1 MRLIGFGFGKS
12 GGKKSAAGIAVIAV
26 VLVLAVIFIGYLNG
40 FAKADVISDA
50 DGIVAKATL
59 VSTLTVPYQDMEKA
73 EMRTDLDIG
82 EKTSGLSTGKVGAG
96 LFHNREFGDYLLY
109 AHTNIGEYIVITLK
123 DKVKDQ
129 DILVV
134 NGIDKA
140 KTDALFQQIT
150 EHLNQKSE

>member
-12 GGKKSAAGIAVIAV
+12 GGKNSAAGIAIIAV

-82 EKTSGLSTGKVGAG
+82 EKVGGLSTRKVGAG
-96 LFHNREFGDYLLY
+96 HFRNKEFGDYFLY
-109 AHTNIGEYIVITLK
+109 AHTDFDQYIVITLK
-123 DKVKDQ
+123 HKKQDKD
-129 DILVV
+129 VV
-134 NGIDKA
+134 VINGADKA
-140 KTDALFQQIT
+140 ETDALFQQIT
-150 EHLNQKSE
+150 EHLNQRS

>member
-82 EKTSGLSTGKVGAG
+82 EKPA
-96 LFHNREFGDYLLY
+96 D
-109 AHTNIGEYIVITLK
+109 
-123 DKVKDQ
+123 
-129 DILVV
+129 
-134 NGIDKA
+134 
-140 KTDALFQQIT
+140 
-150 EHLNQKSE
+150 